1 VLTPSQHQ
9 QLQKI
14 IENSRRRPDGN
25 SNFEENV
32 PLSGRGGINGIS
44 TLEVQQ
50 ALGLGPG
57 VALNL
62 GALLQHHDRVM
73 NQGRASLEG
82 GAEPGRGAAGDR
94 EEEYMS
100 GKKTPPRRN
109 EDEAGKGSQQQALA
123 LSDIKLNMQSQANP
137 NVSAAG
143 RKGGPA
149 AGDLAHP
156 QGGPSLG

>member
-1 VLTPSQHQ
+1 M
-9 QLQKI
+9 
-14 IENSRRRPDGN
+14 
-25 SNFEENV
+25 
-32 PLSGRGGINGIS
+32 
-44 TLEVQQ
+44 
-50 ALGLGPG
+50 
-57 VALNL
+57 NL
-62 GALLQHHDRVM
+62 GALLQHHDLVM

-82 GAEPGRGAAGDR
+82 ATEPGRGATRDR
-94 EEEYMS
+94 EDEYMS

-123 LSDIKLNMQSQANP
+123 LSDIKLNMQQQTNP
-137 NVSAAG
+137 NAGAAG